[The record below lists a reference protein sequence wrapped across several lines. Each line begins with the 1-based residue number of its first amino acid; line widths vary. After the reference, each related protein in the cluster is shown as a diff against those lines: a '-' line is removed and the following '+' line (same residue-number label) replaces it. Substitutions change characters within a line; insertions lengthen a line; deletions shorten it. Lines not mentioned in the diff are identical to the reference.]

1 MKQETVNVKRLKEFL
16 LDDDIDPQQV
26 ANKATQRDIVERIVS
41 HTGNAKY
48 RKKMKFEV
56 KWLGYGPEE
65 NTMEPWT
72 SELWNLEVMHE
83 YLRANKLKQ
92 RLIPTAFK

>member
-1 MKQETVNVKRLKEFL
+1 MKQETVSIKRLKEYL
-16 LDDDIDPQQV
+16 VDEDTDPQHV

-41 HTGNAKY
+41 HTGNPNY

-72 SELWNLEVMHE
+72 PEMYNLEVMHE
-83 YLRANKLKQ
+83 YLRANKLRQ
-92 RLIPTAFK
+92 LIPKKFQ